1 MSAIAR
7 HDSQWFTKFLRKG
20 ELVKQLELLLNDE
33 RWEVQHQTLKFLLD
47 ALPTFGTVNKIY
59 IFASSFSFFFFT
71 NFSSKK
77 KSGKNF
83 LILQNN

>member
-59 IFASSFSFFFFT
+59 IFASSFSFFFL
-71 NFSSKK
+71 
-77 KSGKNF
+77 
-83 LILQNN
+83 LISLLRRKVVKIF